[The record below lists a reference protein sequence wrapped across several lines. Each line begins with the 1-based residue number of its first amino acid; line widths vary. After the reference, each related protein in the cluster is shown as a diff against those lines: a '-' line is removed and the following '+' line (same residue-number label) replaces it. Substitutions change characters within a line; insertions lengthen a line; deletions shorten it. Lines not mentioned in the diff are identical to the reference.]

1 MNQPWDD
8 EDIIHYFTLLPSEV
22 SFLGKNEPH
31 NHLGKALLLKFFQ
44 WDGRFPEDP
53 AELPVAAIDYVAH
66 QLNVSPESIK
76 IYKWQGRS
84 IKDHRAEVR
93 GVLGFRRA
101 SIADQEAL
109 RTWLMEKVLPQEY
122 RSAYLTQQAYS
133 HLRQLHLEPPTKGR
147 MDRLVASALYQYEQA
162 FFRRTEARLSEKI
175 KTALQQLVYKKEDLT
190 EQVDLSEPGEDDPT
204 QYPLN
209 DLKSGAG
216 EAKVKNIKKVADR
229 LKLLQQINLPSDL
242 FRGIP
247 LRFLRQ
253 YQQQAAVES
262 ISHLQ
267 RRENEAQTYT
277 LLAAFCWVRQRE
289 ITDQLVELFIQTLN
303 DIRLKAKQHVERQL
317 LAEFIRV
324 EGKQQLLYRLAEVMW
339 ENPDGIIREV
349 LYPVVG
355 KDRLRSLVHE
365 AKHQGTYHHSIQT
378 RISGSYTHH
387 YRQMLPPLLEVL
399 TFRSNNEQYQPLIK
413 ALDVVAAYLQEED
426 AFYPLEEKV
435 PLEDV
440 IQKQWHSWIY
450 QQDPRGKQR
459 VRRARYELCVLQSLR
474 DKVRCKEIWVE
485 GADRYRNPAEDV
497 PADFKEKRQQFYEA
511 LNLPLDA
518 AEFVKQ
524 MKLSLEQ
531 ALKMFDDNMPTNEA
545 VELLPKS
552 GGWIQ
557 LTPLKAQA
565 EPTHL
570 RYLKQAIRRRWWM
583 TSLLDILKEVDFR
596 VGFTDCFQSLTGQE
610 RLPRSDIQKRLLLS
624 LFGLGTNAGLT
635 SVSMGNH
642 GFNVADLQYVRR
654 RFIAKDS
661 LRQAIRQVV
670 NATLAIR
677 DPQIW
682 GEATTWCASDSKQ
695 FAAWNQNL
703 LTQWHQRY
711 RKSGVMVYWHVGK
724 QALCIYSQLK
734 TPSSSEVAFMIEGV
748 LRHCTAMQVDRNY
761 VDTHGQSEV
770 AFAFCHLLGFQLMP
784 RFKNLH
790 EQKLHLADK
799 NSAEKYSNLKPI
811 LSDAIN
817 WELIEKQ
824 YEEMVKYV
832 TAVRVGT
839 ADAETILK
847 RFNRNNYQHPVY
859 KAFSELGKALKTIF
873 LCSYLSKEE
882 VRREIQEGLNVVE
895 NWNSANS
902 FILYGKQGEISSNDL
917 DAQEVTILSMHLL
930 QSCLV
935 YVNTLMVQEI
945 LAESAWRQRMTTAD
959 WRGLTPLFYGHINPY
974 GLFDLDMETRIPLST
989 PVAIVS

>member
-1 MNQPWDD
+1 M
-8 EDIIHYFTLLPSEV
+8 
-22 SFLGKNEPH
+22 
-31 NHLGKALLLKFFQ
+31 
-44 WDGRFPEDP
+44 
-53 AELPVAAIDYVAH
+53 
-66 QLNVSPESIK
+66 
-76 IYKWQGRS
+76 
-84 IKDHRAEVR
+84 
-93 GVLGFRRA
+93 
-101 SIADQEAL
+101 
-109 RTWLMEKVLPQEY
+109 
-122 RSAYLTQQAYS
+122 
-133 HLRQLHLEPPTKGR
+133 
-147 MDRLVASALYQYEQA
+147 
-162 FFRRTEARLSEKI
+162 
-175 KTALQQLVYKKEDLT
+175 
-190 EQVDLSEPGEDDPT
+190 
-204 QYPLN
+204 
-209 DLKSGAG
+209 
-216 EAKVKNIKKVADR
+216 
-229 LKLLQQINLPSDL
+229 
-242 FRGIP
+242 
-247 LRFLRQ
+247 
-253 YQQQAAVES
+253 
-262 ISHLQ
+262 
-267 RRENEAQTYT
+267 
-277 LLAAFCWVRQRE
+277 
-289 ITDQLVELFIQTLN
+289 
-303 DIRLKAKQHVERQL
+303 
-317 LAEFIRV
+317 
-324 EGKQQLLYRLAEVMW
+324 
-339 ENPDGIIREV
+339 
-349 LYPVVG
+349 
-355 KDRLRSLVHE
+355 
-365 AKHQGTYHHSIQT
+365 
-378 RISGSYTHH
+378 
-387 YRQMLPPLLEVL
+387 
-399 TFRSNNEQYQPLIK
+399 
-413 ALDVVAAYLQEED
+413 AAYLQEDD

-450 QQDPRGKQR
+450 QQDPRGRQR

-474 DKVRCKEIWVE
+474 DKVRYKEIWVE
-485 GADRYRNPAEDV
+485 GADRYRNPDEDV
-497 PADFKEKRQQFYEA
+497 PADFKEKRPQFYEA
-511 LNLPLDA
+511 LSLPLDA

-531 ALKMFDDNMPTNEA
+531 ALKMFDDNIPTNEA

-583 TSLLDILKEVDFR
+583 TSLLDILKEVDFW
-596 VGFTDCFQSLTGQE
+596 VGFTDCFQSLTGKE
-610 RLPRSDIQKRLLLS
+610 RLPRSDTQKRLLLS

-642 GFNVADLQYVRR
+642 GVNVADLQYIRW

-734 TPSSSEVAFMIEGV
+734 TPSSSEAAFMIEGV
-748 LRHCTAMQVDRNY
+748 LRHCTSMQVDRNY

-873 LCSYLSKEE
+873 LCSYLSREE

-974 GLFDLDMETRIPLST
+974 GLFDLDMEARIPLST

>member
-1 MNQPWDD
+1 MNQTWDD
-8 EDIIHYFTLLPSEV
+8 EDIIHYFTLLPAEV

-44 WDGRFPEDP
+44 WASRFPEDS
-53 AELPVAAIDYVAH
+53 AELPPAAIDYVAH
-66 QLNVSPESIK
+66 QLNVSPEGIK
-76 IYKWQGRS
+76 TYKWQGRS

-93 GVLGFRRA
+93 ELLGFRRA
-101 SIADQEAL
+101 SVTDQDAL

-122 RSAYLTQQAYS
+122 RPAYLTQQAYS

-162 FFRRTEARLSEKI
+162 FFSQTEARLSEKV

-242 FRGIP
+242 FVGMP

-303 DIRLKAKQHVERQL
+303 DIRLKAKQYIERQL

-324 EGKQQLLYRLAEVMW
+324 GGKQQLLYRLAEVMW
-339 ENPDGIIREV
+339 ENPEGVIQEV

-355 KDRLRSLVHE
+355 KERLRSLVHE

-413 ALDVVAAYLQEED
+413 ALDVVAAYLQEDD

-440 IQKQWHSWIY
+440 IQKQWHNWIY
-450 QQDPRGKQR
+450 QQDPRGRQR

-474 DKVRCKEIWVE
+474 DKVRYKEIWVE
-485 GADRYRNPAEDV
+485 GADRYRNPDEDV
-497 PADFKEKRQQFYEA
+497 PADFKEKRPQFYEA
-511 LNLPLDA
+511 LSLPLDA

-531 ALKMFDDNMPTNEA
+531 ALKMFDDNIPTNEA

-596 VGFTDCFQSLTGQE
+596 VGFTDCFQSLTGKE
-610 RLPRSDIQKRLLLS
+610 RLPRSEIQKRLLLS

-642 GFNVADLQYVRR
+642 GFNVADLQYIRR

-734 TPSSSEVAFMIEGV
+734 TPSSSEAAFMIEGV

-799 NSAEKYSNLKPI
+799 NSAEKYSNLKLI

-873 LCSYLSKEE
+873 LCSYLCREE

-902 FILYGKQGEISSNDL
+902 FILYGKQGEINSNDL

-945 LAESAWRQRMTTAD
+945 LAESVWRQRMTTAD

-974 GLFDLDMETRIPLST
+974 GLFDLDMEARIPLST
-989 PVAIVS
+989 PVAMVS